1 VQYKQ
6 LQEATKMI
14 ETKKK
19 EFHKL
24 GSGGYKVEMPK
35 WDKMEHDC
43 IARGLIPTT
52 ID

>member
-1 VQYKQ
+1 
-6 LQEATKMI
+6 MI